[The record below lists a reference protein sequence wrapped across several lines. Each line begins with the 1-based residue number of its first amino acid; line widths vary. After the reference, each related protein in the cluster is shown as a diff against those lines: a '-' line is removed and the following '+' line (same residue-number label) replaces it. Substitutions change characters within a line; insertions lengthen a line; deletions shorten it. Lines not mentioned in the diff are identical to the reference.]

1 MDLPTSSPDSI
12 FSPFPFFKI
21 KIFNPKIL
29 EKESDHF
36 APPLLRDTICVEAK
50 KMGFNQVLI
59 PSLMHTSKTLL
70 VEDPKD
76 QVEADSVIVTKPD
89 IAVAITHADCQAT
102 FILDAESKKFAAV
115 HAGWRG
121 LFQDIYKKSIEK
133 MVDSG
138 SNPKNLFVF
147 IGPSLGLSWGTFI
160 NYIKEIPEY
169 YHQLLFKP
177 CNFDLKNI
185 AKMHCISMGIP
196 EKNIEVSPLCTAES
210 DAYFSYRRAKKGGIE
225 LKARNFTIGGI
236 YL

>member
-1 MDLPTSSPDSI
+1 MDLSLHSPSI
-12 FSPFPFFKI
+12 FTPFPFFKI
-21 KIFNPKIL
+21 KIFNQKTL
-29 EKESDHF
+29 EKEPDHF
-36 APPLLRDTICVEAK
+36 APPFLKDTICVEAK
-50 KMGFNQVLI
+50 KMGLNQVVI
-59 PSLMHTSKTLL
+59 PSLAHTSKIRLI
-70 VEDPKD
+70 EDPKSP
-76 QVEADSVIVTKPD
+76 VEADSVLVTKPD

-102 FILDAESKKFAAV
+102 FILDAESKKFAAI

-121 LFQDIYKKSIEK
+121 LFEDIYIKSIKK

-147 IGPSLGLSWGTFI
+147 VGPSLGLSWGTFL
-160 NYIKEIPEY
+160 NYIKEIPEC
-169 YHQLLFKP
+169 YHHLLIKP

-210 DAYFSYRRAKKGGIE
+210 HPYFSYRRAKKGGID

-236 YL
+236 CL